1 LQDPI
6 SKNPITKRGW
16 RDGGVV
22 QGESPEF
29 KPQNLKN
36 KTKQKR
42 NTKINYLRI
51 NDPNNKW
58 AN

>member
-1 LQDPI
+1 VRPYLKKPYH
-6 SKNPITKRGW
+6 KKGW

-22 QGESPEF
+22 QGEGPEF
-29 KPQNLKN
+29 KSQNLKN

-42 NTKINYLRI
+42 NTKINHLRI
-51 NDPNNKW
+51 NDPNNKQ